1 MAERVG
7 VFWTNEEAYEM
18 QLRLRSEVSGS
29 VVVVDLREEYRI
41 YAGSRFTVYALY
53 PECNVSITLQPNA
66 GNDLV
71 TLAVG
76 KSIVNRS
83 SQADIGTILLGFG
96 GGGQKAAGTCQVPHD
111 DVDDVVCELIQK
123 IEA

>member
-1 MAERVG
+1 
-7 VFWTNEEAYEM
+7 
-18 QLRLRSEVSGS
+18 
-29 VVVVDLREEYRI
+29 YRI

-66 GNDLV
+66 DNELV

-83 SQADIGTILLGFG
+83 SQADIGTILLGYG
-96 GGGQKAAGTCQVPHD
+96 GGGHKAAGTCQVPQD
-111 DVDDVVCELIQK
+111 DVDDVVGELIQK